1 MWIWRCILDQER
13 WENKVWTL
21 PLLSLVFT
29 FCIWIP
35 VFAILQ
41 VHVDICTQLWS
52 AGVEHTKDFVLV
64 KSSFL
69 KKKKKTAHEFS
80 PFQMQTSCHTHSME
94 LIPDST
100 TVIRT
105 RRMRKWVGFYS
116 RVQKRVETLIWL
128 WNVNKRG
135 TLRSE

>member
-1 MWIWRCILDQER
+1 MKMYSGSGEMREQHVNLSF
-13 WENKVWTL
+13 
-21 PLLSLVFT
+21 SLVFT

-69 KKKKKTAHEFS
+69 KKKKKKQHMNFPSFKCRLHAT
-80 PFQMQTSCHTHSME
+80 P
-94 LIPDST
+94 
-100 TVIRT
+100 TVC
-105 RRMRKWVGFYS
+105 
-116 RVQKRVETLIWL
+116 
-128 WNVNKRG
+128 N
-135 TLRSE
+135 